1 MGFEKPHILI
11 SSRDSE
17 EPCPG
22 NCHEEPIP
30 DFCSHGVRNALGTT
44 FQLKS
49 KFTPSLSLTPL
60 EPLQGRNS
68 LTAVQPT
75 EANMTM
81 PQLKRMR
88 QASTSI
94 IRRTGRMAPRTDWS
108 NVEPTFSALNAGFLN
123 DDIETKGTLNLESF
137 ETESDNEAC
146 RKTPE
151 EIASPMIVQRMSFS
165 NQPEVSHTCRPES
178 PQMIFQNNNSDEVY
192 QLREYS
198 ASEAQ
203 VLASNDV

>member
-49 KFTPSLSLTPL
+49 NFTPSLSLTPL

-108 NVEPTFSALNAGFLN
+108 NVEPTLSALNAGFLN

-137 ETESDNEAC
+137 ETESG
-146 RKTPE
+146 
-151 EIASPMIVQRMSFS
+151 IASPTIAQRMSFS
-165 NQPEVSHTCRPES
+165 NQSEVSHTCRPES